1 MPERP
6 ATAASL
12 YRRLGGHEAVAAIVD
27 VFSRRLA
34 ADGELARYFARLDLE
49 GLRRHQA
56 AFLDAALGGPQAYR
70 GATLRRAHQQL
81 GITAR
86 DFRLVL
92 DHLAAAISACGVPEA
107 LGAEILGYVAGLS
120 GEVVQAGH

>member
-1 MPERP
+1 MAESP
-6 ATAASL
+6 TAAGSL

-56 AFLDAALGGPQAYR
+56 AFLDATLGGPRAYR
-70 GATLRRAHQQL
+70 GATLRRAHQGL

-92 DHLAAAISACGVPEA
+92 DHLAAAIGACGVPEA
-107 LGAEILGYVAGLS
+107 LGAEVLGHVSGLS
-120 GEVVQAGH
+120 SEVVHPEH

>member
-1 MPERP
+1 MTEPP
-6 ATAASL
+6 TAAASL

-56 AFLDAALGGPQAYR
+56 SFLDAALGGPQAYR

-92 DHLAAAISACGVPEA
+92 DHLAVAISACGVPEA